1 MAWSL
6 IYRVANPGPSLGLI
20 MHEIPVLGEE
30 DEGFVLVRLLASPIN
45 RVDLMVLTDQ
55 YPIKPR
61 YVADGEPVPGFDGC
75 GVIVES
81 NHPELEPGDV
91 VIPRE
96 LGLGT
101 WRTHAILPAKS
112 LLKLPRDTPPLAAS
126 LLRSSALVA
135 WLLLEEVMLLREGDW
150 VIASAGTS
158 CVAQFLTQ
166 LACRKGVH
174 AILIIR
180 DRECAPETKAELL
193 GLGAAKVLTES
204 ELERYGSEAIQENI
218 VLAIDSVFG
227 SVGQSLIETL
237 APGGKYVLLGMLGG
251 SSGSLTVN
259 TKHLFHRRLSF
270 LPFRSSDVLNRIG
283 TANAEALFHKVARLL
298 TDGSLKCPSVR
309 FVKWAQGNDNQGTL
323 EKIVRE
329 SLQNAESKDV
339 GYKKLVWDFQ

>member
-6 IYRVANPGPSLGLI
+6 VCRAAIPGPSLGLTV
-20 MHEIPVLGEE
+20 HEMPALGEE
-30 DEGFVLVRLLASPIN
+30 DEGLALVKFLASPIN
-45 RVDLMVLTDQ
+45 RVDLMVLADQ

-61 YVADGEPVPGFDGC
+61 YVVDGEPIPGFDGC

-81 NHPELEPGDV
+81 NHPELEPGDI

-101 WRTHAILPAKS
+101 WRTHAVLSARS

-135 WLLLEEVMLLREGDW
+135 WLLLEEVSPLREGDW

-158 CVAQFLTQ
+158 CVAQFLAQ

-174 AILIIR
+174 AILVIR
-180 DRECAPETKAELL
+180 DRECMPETTATLL
-193 GLGAAKVLTES
+193 GLGAAKVITES
-204 ELERYGSEAIQENI
+204 ELELHGGEALQENI

-237 APGGKYVLLGMLGG
+237 VPGGKYVLLGMLGG
-251 SSGSLTVN
+251 TSGSLTVN
-259 TKHLFHRRLSF
+259 TKHLFNRRLSF
-270 LPFRSSDVLNRIG
+270 LPFRSSEVLNKMG
-283 TANAEALFHKVARLL
+283 AANSEALFQKVALLL
-298 TDGSLKCPSVR
+298 TNGSLKCPGVH
-309 FVKWAQGNDNQGTL
+309 FVTWAEGNDNQSTL